1 MPIGC
6 RLPRVSLASQGLSVS
21 SRLSHAVAVPSLL
34 VTLDE
39 RGTLEVNHWRFSS
52 KMSPSLTTTPR
63 LPAQRYSG
71 NYETVSDEV
80 HFSIELR
87 RRASDADADA
97 MAIDWI
103 WCGALRAMRPLT
115 KELSHV
121 RTIWLTH
128 RSCSGRCPPRCE
140 LAGPRTKRLV
150 ENLARASGCRDRVT
164 TGDGLAYCLGL
175 PEPKLLQRVLRHT
188 GFAALVFCAS
198 RGRALDTRSGGY
210 VDADCPPAEV
220 LRAAWSPGVFSWL
233 VPLEYMQ
240 VRYQT
245 GRRQP
250 LYPAL
255 PLGLPSIG
263 VYTILLT
270 ASFFGFTE

>member
-1 MPIGC
+1 
-6 RLPRVSLASQGLSVS
+6 
-21 SRLSHAVAVPSLL
+21 
-34 VTLDE
+34 
-39 RGTLEVNHWRFSS
+39 
-52 KMSPSLTTTPR
+52 MSPSLTTTPR

-87 RRASDADADA
+87 RRAADADADA

-103 WCGALRAMRPLT
+103 WCGVVIYRYLPLFTDWIWCGALRAMRPVT

-121 RTIWLTH
+121 RPIWLTH

-175 PEPKLLQRVLRHT
+175 PDPKLLQRVLRHT

-210 VDADCPPAEV
+210 VDADCPQAEV
-220 LRAAWSPGVFSWL
+220 LRAAWSPGAFSWL

-245 GRRQP
+245 GRRRP

-255 PLGLPSIG
+255 PLGLPRAG
-263 VYTILLT
+263 VYTVLLT
-270 ASFFGFTE
+270 ASFSASRSNALQNQMYASLARWT